1 MKKLQN
7 LGRTL
12 SKVEQRK
19 IMGGYD
25 PGGCEAEAVKCAKR
39 SCSSESDCT
48 TASGNCACGTAG
60 KCYVKTGT
68 C

>member
-12 SKVEQRK
+12 SKIEQRR

-25 PGGCEAEAVKCAKR
+25 SDSCEADAVSCAKR
-39 SCSSESDCT
+39 SCTSESDCST
-48 TASGNCACGTAG
+48 RSGNCACGDGG
-60 KCYVKTGT
+60 KCYVKTGV